1 LKEKKWKLKIETL
14 KATKELKLLDFRLI
28 GARSD
33 RERENCRENSL
44 SSWFSGFWGFI
55 LFWVFI

>member
-1 LKEKKWKLKIETL
+1 
-14 KATKELKLLDFRLI
+14 LDFRHI

-55 LFWVFI
+55 LFWVFFFILIKMNDLALFGFKRF